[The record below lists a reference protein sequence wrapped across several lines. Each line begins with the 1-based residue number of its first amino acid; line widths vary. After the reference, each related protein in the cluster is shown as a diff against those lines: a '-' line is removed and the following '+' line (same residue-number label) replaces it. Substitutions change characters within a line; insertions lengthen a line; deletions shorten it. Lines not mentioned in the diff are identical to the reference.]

1 MGKLILGVGIGMM
14 LVVILIVGWLI
25 LTPAPYTPVCPSAIL
40 NQAASLAPTPHW
52 HPETDLRIPHSAS

>member
-14 LVVILIVGWLI
+14 LVVLLIIGWLI

-40 NQAASLAPTPHW
+40 NQAASLVP
-52 HPETDLRIPHSAS
+52 